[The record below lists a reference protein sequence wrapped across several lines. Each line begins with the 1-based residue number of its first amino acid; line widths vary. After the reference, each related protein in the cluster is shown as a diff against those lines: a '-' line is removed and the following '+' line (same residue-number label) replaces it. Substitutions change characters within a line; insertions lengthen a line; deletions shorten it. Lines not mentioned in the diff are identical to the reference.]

1 MITLEFE
8 RERTPPIVV
17 LFATYLY
24 LAGLAFSYRRVEA
37 FLQNL
42 RIRRSYEAVRQWV
55 QRFGASSKGYFETGN
70 AKVAVIDETKIKI
83 GGQWYWLWI
92 AIEPYRRKVLA
103 MALTQTRNGLIARSL
118 LKDLRRRYGR
128 VSIITDGGGWYPW
141 AARTLE
147 MEHEVMSGGI
157 RSYVE
162 RLIETVKDRI
172 RVFDKYFP
180 YRCGNPSHVSNFLR
194 LFVLYYNHARIH
206 QTLGEPPDP
215 VDGETEFE
223 RMCNLLGVVKS

>member
-37 FLQNL
+37 FLENL
-42 RIRRSYEAVRQWV
+42 HVRRSHEAVRQWV
-55 QRFGASSKGYFETGN
+55 QRFGASMKGYFEAGE
-70 AKVAVIDETKIKI
+70 ADVAVIDETKIKI
-83 GGQWYWLWI
+83 GNQWYWLWA
-92 AIEPYRRKVLA
+92 AIEPHRRKVLS

-118 LKDLRRRYGR
+118 LKDLKRRYGR
-128 VSIITDGGGWYPW
+128 LKIITDGAGWYPW

-147 MEHEVMSGGI
+147 MEHEDMSGGI
-157 RSYVE
+157 RNYVE
-162 RLIETVKDRI
+162 RLIETIKDRI

-180 YRCGNPSHVSNFLR
+180 CRCGNPSHVTNFLR

-215 VDGETEFE
+215 VEGKTEFE